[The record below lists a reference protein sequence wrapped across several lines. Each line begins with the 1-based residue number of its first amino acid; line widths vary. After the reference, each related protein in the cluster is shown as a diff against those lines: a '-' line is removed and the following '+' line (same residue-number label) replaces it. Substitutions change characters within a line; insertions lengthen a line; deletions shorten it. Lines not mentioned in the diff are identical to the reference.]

1 MKIRQDAW
9 SSEDDLLL
17 AETVLRHIREGSTQ
31 LKAFDEVGDELNR
44 TSAACGFRWNAV
56 VRNQYN
62 EAIKLAKKQRKEMKR
77 RLSYS
82 ASTIQT
88 PMESF
93 VTMSTPISTS
103 EPIGKAISQVNY
115 QQPTSQG
122 KTLNLKDVL
131 NFIQSLATTEGS
143 SLELRKDNEKLMKEN
158 LQLMTE
164 KKELETKLAKLE
176 NEYRVVEE
184 DYQSLIQIMNRA
196 RRMALL
202 QDDEEVVQAPKFRM
216 DKNGN
221 LEKIAK

>member
-1 MKIRQDAW
+1 MKLRQDAW

-17 AETVLRHIREGSTQ
+17 AETVLRHIREGNTQ
-31 LKAFDEVGDELNR
+31 LRAFDEVGDELNR

-77 RLSYS
+77 RMSYNSNPSQPVMNTSITQVMS
-82 ASTIQT
+82 APEDVLATTHYPQKSI
-88 PMESF
+88 
-93 VTMSTPISTS
+93 
-103 EPIGKAISQVNY
+103 
-115 QQPTSQG
+115 
-122 KTLNLKDVL
+122 NLKDVV
-131 NFIQSLATTEGS
+131 NYIQSLASKEGS
-143 SLELRKDNEKLMKEN
+143 SLELRKENEKLMKEN
-158 LQLMTE
+158 LKLLTVN
-164 KKELETKLAKLE
+164 KELESRLSKLE
-176 NEYRVVEE
+176 NDYQVVEE

-202 QDDEEVVQAPKFRM
+202 QDEGEPVEQAPKFRM

>member
-17 AETVLRHIREGSTQ
+17 AETVLRHIREGGTQ

-77 RLSYS
+77 RMTYKPT
-82 ASTIQT
+82 TIHTQ
-88 PMESF
+88 METAMMP
-93 VTMSTPISTS
+93 TMTAAEVNAGNSHQQSIS
-103 EPIGKAISQVNY
+103 
-115 QQPTSQG
+115 
-122 KTLNLKDVL
+122 LKDVL
-131 NFIQSLATTEGS
+131 SFIQSLASKEGS
-143 SLELRKDNEKLMKEN
+143 SLELRKENEKLMKEN

-164 KKELETKLAKLE
+164 KKELETKLSRLE
-176 NEYRVVEE
+176 NDHRVVEE

-202 QDDEEVVQAPKFRM
+202 QDEDEPVQAPKFRM

>member
-17 AETVLRHIREGSTQ
+17 AETVLRHIREGGTQ

-77 RLSYS
+77 RLSFKP
-82 ASTIQT
+82 TTVQHT
-88 PMESF
+88 QMETALMP
-93 VTMSTPISTS
+93 TMTATEMNIM
-103 EPIGKAISQVNY
+103 A
-115 QQPTSQG
+115 TSQQQQSQQIS
-122 KTLNLKDVL
+122 LKEVL
-131 NFIQSLATTEGS
+131 NFIQSLASKEGS
-143 SLELRKDNEKLMKEN
+143 SFELRKENEKLMKEN

-176 NEYRVVEE
+176 NDHRVVEE

-202 QDDEEVVQAPKFRM
+202 QDEEEQVQAPKFRM

>member
-1 MKIRQDAW
+1 MKVRQDAW
-9 SSEDDLLL
+9 SHEDDLLL

-31 LKAFDEVGDELNR
+31 LKAFDEVGDDLNR

-77 RLSYS
+77 
-82 ASTIQT
+82 
-88 PMESF
+88 
-93 VTMSTPISTS
+93 TMSFKPTTIHAQMETVIIPTVTTTEIDG
-103 EPIGKAISQVNY
+103 ENVAQNVNY
-115 QQPTSQG
+115 QQQNIS
-122 KTLNLKDVL
+122 LKDVVS
-131 NFIQSLATTEGS
+131 FIQSLALREGN
-143 SLELRKDNEKLMKEN
+143 SLELRKENEKLMKDN

-164 KKELETKLAKLE
+164 KKELETKLSKLE
-176 NEYRVVEE
+176 NDHRVVEE

-202 QDDEEVVQAPKFRM
+202 QEDEEPVKAPKFRM

>member
-1 MKIRQDAW
+1 MKVRQDAW
-9 SSEDDLLL
+9 SHEDDLLL

-31 LKAFDEVGDELNR
+31 LNAFEEVGDELNR

-77 RLSYS
+77 RLSYKP
-82 ASTIQT
+82 STISFT
-88 PMESF
+88 PAAPPTVFQNDE
-93 VTMSTPISTS
+93 TS
-103 EPIGKAISQVNY
+103 EQHSNTINE
-115 QQPTSQG
+115 QPQAQLT
-122 KTLNLKDVL
+122 LKDVIH
-131 NFIQSLATTEGS
+131 FIQSLAAQGGS
-143 SLELRKDNEKLMKEN
+143 SVQVRKENEKLMRDN

-164 KKELETKLAKLE
+164 KKELEARLSKLE
-176 NEYRVVEE
+176 KDFRVVEE

-202 QDDEEVVQAPKFRM
+202 QDEEEEMSQAPKFRM

>member
-17 AETVLRHIREGSTQ
+17 AETVLRHIREGGTQ

-77 RLSYS
+77 RLSYKPTTVHTMETS
-82 ASTIQT
+82 MMPAMTAS
-88 PMESF
+88 EVS
-93 VTMSTPISTS
+93 VV
-103 EPIGKAISQVNY
+103 GNY
-115 QQPTSQG
+115 QQQTQS
-122 KTLNLKDVL
+122 LNLKDVL
-131 NFIQSLATTEGS
+131 NFIQSLASKEGS

-164 KKELETKLAKLE
+164 KKELEAKLSKLE
-176 NEYRVVEE
+176 NDHRVVEE

-202 QDDEEVVQAPKFRM
+202 QDEEEQIQAPKFRM

>member
-1 MKIRQDAW
+1 MKTRQDAW

-17 AETVLRHIREGSTQ
+17 AETVLRHIREGGTQ

-77 RLSYS
+77 RFSNKPT
-82 ASTIQT
+82 TIFQSQQMHT
-88 PMESF
+88 EAAMIPMPQ
-93 VTMSTPISTS
+93 MS
-103 EPIGKAISQVNY
+103 VNNY
-115 QQPTSQG
+115 QQQQSIC
-122 KTLNLKDVL
+122 LKDVL
-131 NFIQSLATTEGS
+131 NYIQSLASKEGNS
-143 SLELRKDNEKLMKEN
+143 FELRKENEKLMKDN

-164 KKELETKLAKLE
+164 KKELETKLLKLE
-176 NEYRVVEE
+176 KDHRVVEE

-202 QDDEEVVQAPKFRM
+202 QDEEEEPVTAPKFRM

>member
-17 AETVLRHIREGSTQ
+17 AETVLRHIREGGTQ

-77 RLSYS
+77 RMSFKPTTVHTQMETAMMPTMT
-82 ASTIQT
+82 ASEVHVMTKNHQ
-88 PMESF
+88 PQHQN
-93 VTMSTPISTS
+93 
-103 EPIGKAISQVNY
+103 IG
-115 QQPTSQG
+115 
-122 KTLNLKDVL
+122 LKEVL
-131 NFIQSLATTEGS
+131 NFIQSLASNEGS
-143 SLELRKDNEKLMKEN
+143 SSELRKENEKLMREN

-164 KKELETKLAKLE
+164 KKELETKLSKLE
-176 NEYRVVEE
+176 NDHRVVEE

-202 QDDEEVVQAPKFRM
+202 QDEEEQVQSPKFRM

>member
-1 MKIRQDAW
+1 MKVRQDAW

-31 LKAFDEVGDELNR
+31 LRAFDEVGDELNR

-62 EAIKLAKKQRKEMKR
+62 DAIKLAKKQRKEMKR
-77 RLSYS
+77 RMTFKP
-82 ASTIQT
+82 AAVVHTQ
-88 PMESF
+88 METAMMP
-93 VTMSTPISTS
+93 TMTANDMNVATT
-103 EPIGKAISQVNY
+103 NY
-115 QQPTSQG
+115 QQQSIS
-122 KTLNLKDVL
+122 LKDVL
-131 NFIQSLATTEGS
+131 NYIQSLATKEGS
-143 SLELRKDNEKLMKEN
+143 SLELRKENEKLMKEN

-164 KKELETKLAKLE
+164 KKELETKLSKLE
-176 NEYRVVEE
+176 NDHRVVEE

-202 QDDEEVVQAPKFRM
+202 QDEDEPVQAPKFRM